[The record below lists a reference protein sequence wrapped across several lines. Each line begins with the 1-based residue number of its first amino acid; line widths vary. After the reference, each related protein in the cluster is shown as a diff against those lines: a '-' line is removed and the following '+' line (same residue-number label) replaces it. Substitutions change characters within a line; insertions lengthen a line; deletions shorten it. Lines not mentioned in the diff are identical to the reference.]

1 MEDFDNFYNDI
12 GNDIFVMQLQ
22 KRYIRDVKNLFEY
35 YSNEEF
41 RKRFRFKKVTR
52 YFAADNSTI
61 SVFIGFFCSSFHKP
75 SLIKQKA

>member
-52 YFAADNSTI
+52 DILLPIIVQYPYS
-61 SVFIGFFCSSFHKP
+61 
-75 SLIKQKA
+75 